1 MGKELEYTLFS
12 KIIESTTCVEY
23 IISERNY
30 NKFFLNNIFD
40 RN

>member
-1 MGKELEYTLFS
+1 MGKELEYALFS
-12 KIIESTTCVEY
+12 KIIESTTSVKC

-30 NKFFLNNIFD
+30 NKFFLNNIYD